1 MNYKVKPIP
10 NFLKDLK
17 QLAKRYPSIKRDLHT
32 LGISLQA
39 NPHLGTDLGKGLRKI
54 RMAITSKGWGKSGG
68 ARIITLN
75 VILNENEGELLLI
88 TIYDKAE
95 RSTISVQEIDE
106 LLIKNGLK

>member
-1 MNYKVKPIP
+1 
-10 NFLKDLK
+10 
-17 QLAKRYPSIKRDLHT
+17 
-32 LGISLQA
+32 
-39 NPHLGTDLGKGLRKI
+39 
-54 RMAITSKGWGKSGG
+54 MAITSKGRGKSGG

>member
-1 MNYKVKPIP
+1 MNYKVKPVP
-10 NFLKDLK
+10 SFLKDLK
-17 QLAKRYPSIKRDLHT
+17 QLAKRYPSIKKDLQA
-32 LGISLQA
+32 LGMDLQA
-39 NPHLGTDLGKGLRKI
+39 NPHLGTDLEKGLRKV
-54 RMAITSKGWGKSGG
+54 RMAITSKGRGKSGG